1 MDTSNMIN
9 VSDNTP
15 STSPV
20 STTPAPPTTGLKIRV
35 PVRIRPYFHPHENIT
50 FDFDEEE
57 PQYDEITARQDESA
71 YSVLPTGRI
80 VAGSKRA
87 AKARESHPVLG
98 AGGKPGRAEAEMTM
112 MDVSFGGGTAVEF
125 EGFGAADCLGL
136 AMTSGDVKPTFVQ
149 SLVAGGAAGTASA
162 QGFARAGGLSGI
174 YKGIGSVVVGSAPG
188 AAVFFSTYE
197 TMKKHSPLQDYAPV
211 NHMLSASVAEVA
223 ACLIRVPT
231 EVIKT
236 RTQTMTYGALGKS
249 SLAAAK
255 QVLAND
261 GWSGFY
267 RGFRSTIM
275 REIPFTSL
283 QFPLYELLK
292 TQLSRKLQR
301 KPLYAHEAAICG
313 SIAGGTA
320 AALTT
325 PLDVLKTRVM
335 LDLRNP
341 SKEKLPSLRS
351 RLVSIYVNEGARA
364 LFAGVVPRTLWI
376 SAGGAVFL
384 GVYEWVVHGLIVLP
398 A

>member
-1 MDTSNMIN
+1 MI
-9 VSDNTP
+9 
-15 STSPV
+15 
-20 STTPAPPTTGLKIRV
+20 
-35 PVRIRPYFHPHENIT
+35 
-50 FDFDEEE
+50 
-57 PQYDEITARQDESA
+57 
-71 YSVLPTGRI
+71 
-80 VAGSKRA
+80 
-87 AKARESHPVLG
+87 
-98 AGGKPGRAEAEMTM
+98 
-112 MDVSFGGGTAVEF
+112 
-125 EGFGAADCLGL
+125 
-136 AMTSGDVKPTFVQ
+136 SGDVKPTFLQ
-149 SLVAGGAAGTASA
+149 SLMAGGAAGTSVDLLFFPIDTVKTRLQSA

-174 YKGIGSVVVGSAPG
+174 YKGVGSVVVGSAPG
-188 AAVFFSTYE
+188 AAVFFSTYD
-197 TMKKHSPLQDYAPV
+197 TMKKHSPLPENLAPLS
-211 NHMLSASVAEVA
+211 HMLSASVGEVA

-255 QVLAND
+255 QVLLND
-261 GWSGFY
+261 GWTGFY
-267 RGFRSTIM
+267 RGFGSTIM

-292 TQLSRKLQR
+292 AQLSKQLDR

-341 SKEKLPSLRS
+341 SKGQFPSLS
-351 RLVSIYVNEGARA
+351 RRFRDIYVNEGIRA
-364 LFAGVVPRTLWI
+364 LFSGVVPRTMWI

-384 GVYEWVVHGLIVLP
+384 GVYEWVVHGLISYI
-398 A
+398 